1 MADNAVKEE
10 KSWWDSFVEG
20 VSELGTTY
28 LNYDIAKTK
37 ASNSS
42 TVDTTPVTTYPNG
55 NDNTTLLLVG
65 GAALILVVL
74 LVARK

>member
-1 MADNAVKEE
+1 MADSAVKEE

-20 VSELGTTY
+20 VSELGSTY

-37 ASNSS
+37 ASNS
-42 TVDTTPVTTYPNG
+42 TVDTTPVTTYPQSG
-55 NDNTTLLLVG
+55 DNTNLLLVG